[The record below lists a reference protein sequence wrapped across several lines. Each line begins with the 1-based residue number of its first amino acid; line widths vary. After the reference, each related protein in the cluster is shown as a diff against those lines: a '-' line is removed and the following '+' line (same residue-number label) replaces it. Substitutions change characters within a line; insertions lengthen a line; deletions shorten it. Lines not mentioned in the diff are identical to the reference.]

1 MQRNEENET
10 QNINGT
16 STMHQEQISEEYD
29 NNGDSNPTP
38 NRGIIV
44 DERSDEQVSR
54 TQHVNYSNGFFNY
67 IWTIS
72 VTFQ

>member
-1 MQRNEENET
+1 
-10 QNINGT
+10 
-16 STMHQEQISEEYD
+16 MHQEQIPEEHD

-54 TQHVNYSNGFFNY
+54 PQHMLITATAFL
-67 IWTIS
+67 IIS
-72 VTFQ
+72 

>member
-54 TQHVNYSNGFFNY
+54 TQHMLITATAFL
-67 IWTIS
+67 IIS
-72 VTFQ
+72 

>member
-1 MQRNEENET
+1 MVFFAEKEGNET

-16 STMHQEQISEEYD
+16 STMHQEQIPEEHE

-54 TQHVNYSNGFFNY
+54 PQHMLITATAFL
-67 IWTIS
+67 IIS
-72 VTFQ
+72 